1 MVKHGFL
8 FSFFNLKVETHRVKY
23 ILKKLFEAMLCLF
36 SQRLMMEI
44 MPDENLYYIQQR
56 LTKMKETVNDLNY
69 SA

>member
-1 MVKHGFL
+1 
-8 FSFFNLKVETHRVKY
+8 
-23 ILKKLFEAMLCLF
+23 MLCLF